1 MAKTKRLKVVRAG
14 RLVYAVC
21 YTQVTRSDPQ
31 PVRQVKSKC
40 SSEARRR
47 MNFRA
52 AWQKLELLLAS
63 NFGSRDK
70 VLTLTY
76 DNRHSPVDKKAANK
90 MLRKFINKL
99 RRERRK
105 RGAELK
111 YVYVT
116 EGLHGDHRI
125 HHHLVINDAGES
137 EAELAQLWQRGIVE
151 AALVDVRGYGPLA
164 RYLTKEPREF
174 GNSNGARSWTPSTNL
189 NKPVIV
195 SELVDSKYSLI
206 APPGVHRLE
215 SACFRQENGFGSYE
229 YIKYLIPD
237 TNN

>member
-1 MAKTKRLKVVRAG
+1 MAKTKRLKTVRAG

-21 YTQVTRSDPQ
+21 YTQVLRSDPQ
-31 PVRQVKSKC
+31 QVRQVKSKC
-40 SSEARRR
+40 STEARRR

-52 AWQKLELLLAS
+52 AWQKLELLLAA

-70 VLTLTY
+70 VITLTY
-76 DNRHSPVDKKAANK
+76 DNRHAPIDKKAANK
-90 MLRKFINKL
+90 MLKKFIGKL

-105 RGAELK
+105 RGEDLK

-125 HHHLVINDAGES
+125 HHHLVINDAGEDS
-137 EAELAQLWQRGIVE
+137 AELARLWQRGIIE
-151 AALVDVRGYGPLA
+151 TELVDVYGYGPLA

-189 NKPVIV
+189 RKPIV
-195 SELVDSKYSLI
+195 TSELVNDNYSLI

-215 SACFRQENGFGSYE
+215 NACFRQENGFGSYT
-229 YIKYLIPD
+229 YIKYLIPEVD
-237 TNN
+237 N